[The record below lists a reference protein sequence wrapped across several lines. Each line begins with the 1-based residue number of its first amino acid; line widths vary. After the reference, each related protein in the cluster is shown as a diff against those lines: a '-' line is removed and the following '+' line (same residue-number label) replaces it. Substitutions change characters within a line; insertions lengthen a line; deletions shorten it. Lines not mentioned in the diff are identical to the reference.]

1 MGPRGPP
8 EQERYGRS
16 IINGLH
22 ATWSIA
28 AVGAGL
34 VGAAAVGLGVP
45 ILVHFGV
52 VAALLLVA
60 STLAWRYL
68 LPEPSPEVEA
78 PEDGREP
85 AACGGGLQASSCR
98 GGSRAR
104 FSRSRP

>member
-22 ATWSIA
+22 AM
-28 AVGAGL
+28 
-34 VGAAAVGLGVP
+34 GVP

-85 AACGGGLQASSCR
+85 AA
-98 GGSRAR
+98 
-104 FSRSRP
+104 